1 MSSQN
6 TLATAMPWQPHLV
19 L

>member
-6 TLATAMPWQPHLV
+6 TLATEMPWQPHLV